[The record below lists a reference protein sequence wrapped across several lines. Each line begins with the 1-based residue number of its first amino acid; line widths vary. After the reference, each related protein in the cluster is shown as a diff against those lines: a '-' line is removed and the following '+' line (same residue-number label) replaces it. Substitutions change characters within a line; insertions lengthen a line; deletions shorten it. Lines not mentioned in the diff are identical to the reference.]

1 MLLVLVMFTPFS
13 CVFFVA
19 FVPLLKRLHCTSY
32 SSLSITNVLT
42 LCIISLLC
50 VLLFVV
56 LTVVCLFVVL
66 TVVVFVC
73 CCTCLSVVSLGCLAI
88 SAYRCGWRSSAVA
101 LPPGACEGAAI
112 C

>member
-1 MLLVLVMFTPFS
+1 MYYL
-13 CVFFVA
+13 FV
-19 FVPLLKRLHCTSY
+19 V
-32 SSLSITNVLT
+32 
-42 LCIISLLC
+42 

-56 LTVVCLFVVL
+56 LIVVCLFVVL

-88 SAYRCGWRSSAVA
+88 SACWCGWRSSAVA
-101 LPPGACEGAAI
+101 LPPGACEGEAI